1 MEVYLENKI
10 LTDTWRYHLK
20 LNVVDILI
28 ATPERIGGGKKKKGK
43 KWLLINI
50 IIIYRE

>member
-28 ATPERIGGGKKKKGK
+28 ATPERIGGGKKKKEK
-43 KWLLINI
+43 KWLLL
-50 IIIYRE
+50 Y